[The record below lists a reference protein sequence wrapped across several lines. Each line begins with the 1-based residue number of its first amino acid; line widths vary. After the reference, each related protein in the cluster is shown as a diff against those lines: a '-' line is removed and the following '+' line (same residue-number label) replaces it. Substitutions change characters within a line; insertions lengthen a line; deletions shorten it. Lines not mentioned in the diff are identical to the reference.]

1 MFRRP
6 LRPSRVMV
14 AAHERWGR
22 IDILHYNVG
31 MSISGGDASLLEIT
45 EEAFD
50 RIARVNLRGAIM
62 DCKHVLPIMREQRSG
77 VILTISSLAAW
88 EQYPYVAYKAT
99 K

>member
-1 MFRRP
+1 
-6 LRPSRVMV
+6 MV

-50 RIARVNLRGAIM
+50 RIARVNLWT
-62 DCKHVLPIMREQRSG
+62 MRKTPPTKVAFAGDFR
-77 VILTISSLAAW
+77 LAHSPARRF
-88 EQYPYVAYKAT
+88 EHDAL
-99 K
+99 